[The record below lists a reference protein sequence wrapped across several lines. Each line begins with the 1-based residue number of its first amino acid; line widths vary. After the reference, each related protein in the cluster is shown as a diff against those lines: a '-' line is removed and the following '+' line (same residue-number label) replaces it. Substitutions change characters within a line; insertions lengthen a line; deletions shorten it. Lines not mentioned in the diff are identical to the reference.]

1 MTEIT
6 HALIIDAPF
15 DFTGYLALLIPIIA
29 VSLPAIIIL
38 IVFVYESRNKKMK
51 YDTIIEVSKNISD
64 PEEVRDLLESL
75 QDKKKSPIDLR
86 RSGIITIFI
95 GAGLF
100 MLGWIAIGEIL
111 KGVGVLVGLIGV
123 GQMIA
128 GYIYPNQTEEINKAV
143 EDFEKKYLGPIT
155 NENYLSLIFLAGT
168 PAQTSPGGIFVYFG
182 TIALEATTAPSPTL
196 HPGLI

>member
-51 YDTIIEVSKNISD
+51 YNTIIEVSKNISNPD
-64 PEEVRDLLESL
+64 EVRDLLESL

-86 RSGIITIFI
+86 RSGVITIFV

-100 MLGWIAIGEIL
+100 MLGWIAIGGIL
-111 KGVGVLVGLIGV
+111 EGVGALVALIGI
-123 GQMIA
+123 GQMVA
-128 GYIYPNQTEEINKAV
+128 GHIYPNQSEEINKVV
-143 EDFEKKYLGPIT
+143 EEFEKK
-155 NENYLSLIFLAGT
+155 
-168 PAQTSPGGIFVYFG
+168 
-182 TIALEATTAPSPTL
+182 
-196 HPGLI
+196 

>member
-1 MTEIT
+1 MTQIT
-6 HALIIDAPF
+6 HALKIDAPF
-15 DFTGYLALLIPIIA
+15 DITGDLALLNPIIA

-51 YDTIIEVSKNISD
+51 YNTIIEVSKNISNPD
-64 PEEVRDLLESL
+64 EVRDLLESL

-111 KGVGVLVGLIGV
+111 KGVGALVALIGI
-123 GQMIA
+123 GQMVA
-128 GYIYPNQTEEINKAV
+128 GYIYPNQSEEINKVV
-143 EDFEKKYLGPIT
+143 EEF
-155 NENYLSLIFLAGT
+155 
-168 PAQTSPGGIFVYFG
+168 
-182 TIALEATTAPSPTL
+182 
-196 HPGLI
+196 

>member
-6 HALIIDAPF
+6 NSLEILVLSPIPSLGFASSLGLF
-15 DFTGYLALLIPIIA
+15 IPIIA

-38 IVFVYESRNKKMK
+38 IVFVFESRNKKMK
-51 YDTIIEVSKNISD
+51 YNTIIEVSKNISD

-100 MLGWIAIGEIL
+100 MLGWFAVGELL
-111 KGVGVLVGLIGV
+111 KGVGALVGLIGV
-123 GQMIA
+123 GQMAA
-128 GYIYPNQTEEINKAV
+128 GYIYPNQSEEINKAV
-143 EDFEKKYLGPIT
+143 ENFEKK
-155 NENYLSLIFLAGT
+155 
-168 PAQTSPGGIFVYFG
+168 
-182 TIALEATTAPSPTL
+182 
-196 HPGLI
+196 

>member
-51 YDTIIEVSKNISD
+51 YNTIIEVSKNISNPD
-64 PEEVRDLLESL
+64 EVRDLLESL
-75 QDKKKSPIDLR
+75 QNKKKSPIDLR

-111 KGVGVLVGLIGV
+111 KGVGVLVSFIGV
-123 GQMIA
+123 GQMVA
-128 GYIYPNQTEEINKAV
+128 GYVYPNQSEEINKVV
-143 EDFEKKYLGPIT
+143 EEFEKK
-155 NENYLSLIFLAGT
+155 
-168 PAQTSPGGIFVYFG
+168 
-182 TIALEATTAPSPTL
+182 
-196 HPGLI
+196 

>member
-51 YDTIIEVSKNISD
+51 YDTIIEVSKNISNPD
-64 PEEVRDLLESL
+64 EVRDLLESL

-143 EDFEKKYLGPIT
+143 ENFERK
-155 NENYLSLIFLAGT
+155 
-168 PAQTSPGGIFVYFG
+168 
-182 TIALEATTAPSPTL
+182 
-196 HPGLI
+196 